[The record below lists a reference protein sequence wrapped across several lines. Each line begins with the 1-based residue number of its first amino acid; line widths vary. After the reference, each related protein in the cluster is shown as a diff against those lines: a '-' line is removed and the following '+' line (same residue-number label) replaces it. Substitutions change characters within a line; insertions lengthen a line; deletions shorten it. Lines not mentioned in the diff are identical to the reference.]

1 MAAFSCLAI
10 DLGAGSGRAILGS
23 YSNGRIE
30 TTEIHR
36 FPNEPITVHGHLR
49 WNTHELLNEIRRSL
63 KICNQIH
70 RQVPESMGIDTWGV
84 DFALL
89 DSTGEILEQPF
100 AYRDRL
106 TETAMAEVFSKIPA
120 KKLYELT
127 GIQFMPFNS
136 LFQFWAI
143 KTRFQTLMARADRLL
158 FMPDYLTYKL
168 TGESYSEYTIAS
180 TSQMLDP
187 AERRWMPDILMKL
200 GLPTDLLQDIIFPG
214 TQAGILT
221 HSIAGELGIPQIPLI
236 AVAAHDTASAIAAI
250 PATEKNW
257 AYISSGTWSLM
268 GIETDQPVVNPQSFR
283 MSFTNEGGVDGKI
296 RLLKNITGL
305 WLLNEC
311 KKTWDAQSQTGYE
324 ALIRLAAKARPFRSL
339 IDPDHP
345 SFMNPENMVGAI
357 SGYCETTKQP
367 KPISQG
373 DFTRTILESLALK
386 YRYTLDQLREISPH
400 PIEKLHVI
408 GGGSQN
414 SLLCQFT
421 ANATQLPVVAGP
433 AEGTAMG
440 NLLVQVMAAG
450 ELSGLEEIR
459 CTVKNSV
466 KTTLYEPEDES
477 SWNEAYLRFKNI
489 LANHPE

>member
-1 MAAFSCLAI
+1 MAAYSCLAI

-23 YSNGRIE
+23 YNNGKIE
-30 TTEIHR
+30 TSEIHR
-36 FPNEPITVHGHLR
+36 FQNDPITVHGHLR
-49 WNTHELLNEIRRSL
+49 WNTHVLLSEIRNSL
-63 KICNQIH
+63 KICNHQH
-70 RQVPESMGIDTWGV
+70 RLVPESMGIDTWGV

-89 DSTGEILEQPF
+89 DSTGELLEQPF

-106 TETAMAEVFSKIPA
+106 TETAMAEVFAKIPA

-143 KTRFQTLMARADRLL
+143 KNRYQTLMARADSLL

-168 TGESYSEYTIAS
+168 TGESYTEYTIAS

-187 AERRWMPDILMKL
+187 ETRKWKPDILMKL
-200 GLPTDLLQDIIFPG
+200 GLPTDLLQEIIFPG
-214 TQAGILT
+214 TQVGILT
-221 HSIAGELGIPQIPLI
+221 NSIAGELGIPQIPLI

-268 GIETDQPVVNPQSFR
+268 GIETDQPVVNPKTYS

-311 KKTWDAQSQTGYE
+311 KKVWDADGITGFD
-324 ALIRLAAKARPFRSL
+324 ALIAMAEKARPFRSL

-345 SFMNPENMVGAI
+345 SFMNPEDMCSAI
-357 SGYCETTKQP
+357 SAYCKNSQQP
-367 KPISQG
+367 VPASKG
-373 DFTRTILESLALK
+373 EFTRTILESLALK
-386 YRYTLDQLREISPH
+386 YRFTLDQLREVSPH
-400 PIEKLHVI
+400 PIDKLHVI

-414 SLLCQFT
+414 GLLCQFT

-450 ELSGLEEIR
+450 ELSSLEEIR

-466 KTTLYEPEDES
+466 KTTLYEPTEES
-477 SWNEAYLRFKNI
+477 SWSGAYLRFRDMLGK
-489 LANHPE
+489 HPE